1 MFAYLV
7 AGLIVGALTWFLRQ
21 QPGDPS
27 LWVRLVVGL
36 VAGGIGGLVLNVLR
50 GDDFLAVDPWGFA
63 AAAIAAAAALA
74 FVLVR
79 GRRSEADEVIDG

>member
-7 AGLIVGALTWFLRQ
+7 AGLIVGALTQFLRHE
-21 QPGDPS
+21 PGDPT

-50 GDDFLAVDPWGFA
+50 DDDFLAVNSWGFA

-79 GRRSEADEVIDG
+79 GRRSEADETIDG

>member
-7 AGLIVGALTWFLRQ
+7 AGLIVGALTWFLRH
-21 QPGDPS
+21 QPGDPPF
-27 LWVRLVVGL
+27 WVRLVVGV

-50 GDDFLAVDPWGFA
+50 GDDFVAVDAWGFA